1 MSPLHAAALP
11 STVAS
16 GDAGPAAD
24 GDAGDVFE
32 IGELD
37 DLADILTSKGRNLTA
52 INGSPAVQTTSKVKL
67 AIS

>member
-1 MSPLHAAALP
+1 MSLSPLHAAALP
-11 STVAS
+11 STVVS

-37 DLADILTSKGRNLTA
+37 DLADILTSKGRNHLTA
-52 INGSPAVQTTSKVKL
+52 INWLTGSSDDQ
-67 AIS
+67 